1 MNNLYKRSTFFQKV
15 CLSNYA
21 VGLHFFPLS
30 AVCDYKQHKYN
41 YGLVDVP
48 KERHYQFILC

>member
-21 VGLHFFPLS
+21 VGLYFFPLS